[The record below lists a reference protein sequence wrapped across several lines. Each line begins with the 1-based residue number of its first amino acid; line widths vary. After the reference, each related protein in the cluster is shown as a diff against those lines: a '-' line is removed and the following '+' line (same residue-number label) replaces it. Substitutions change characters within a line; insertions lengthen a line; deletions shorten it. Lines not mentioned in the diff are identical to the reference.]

1 MATTRAFSIGELIRH
16 LTYDQAN
23 DKLTTSKSINTEG
36 KTRKSKATTTTD
48 AQNLDTFAK
57 ATYKSALYHV
67 AAHKST
73 DFHSSLFLIGH
84 DGSTVYVTE
93 YGGLL
98 SGSALYT
105 LDASISGSDVVVQV
119 TPAVTN
125 LDIEFSVEFVNT

>member
-23 DKLTTSKSINTEG
+23 DKLSTTKSLNTEG
-36 KTRKSKATTTTD
+36 KTRKSKTTSTTD
-48 AQNLDTFAK
+48 AQTLDTFAK
-57 ATYKSALYHV
+57 ATYKSALYHI
-67 AAHKST
+67 AANKST

-84 DGSTVYVTE
+84 DGTTVYVTE

-98 SGSALYT
+98 SGSSLYS
-105 LDASISGSDVVVQV
+105 LDATISGSDVVVQV

-125 LDIEFSVEFVNT
+125 LDMEFSVEFVNS

>member
-16 LTYDQAN
+16 LTFDASTDQI
-23 DKLTTSKSINTEG
+23 TTSKSINTEG
-36 KTRKSKATTTTD
+36 KTRESKTTTTTD
-48 AQNLDTFAK
+48 QQTLHTFAK

-67 AAHKST
+67 AAHKGS

-84 DGSTVYVTE
+84 DGTTVYVTE

-98 SGSALYT
+98 SSSSLYT
-105 LDASISGSDVVVQV
+105 LDAVISGANVVVQV
-119 TPAVTN
+119 TPTTTN

>member
-16 LTYDQAN
+16 LTYDSAS

-36 KTRKSKATTTTD
+36 KTRKSKTTTTTSS
-48 AQNLDTFAK
+48 QTLDSFAK

-98 SGSALYT
+98 SGSSLYS
-105 LDASISGSDVVVQV
+105 LDATISGDNVVVQV